1 MNLHQG
7 LVVRFIRS
15 ISFKTFAKSTVH
27 TMANSTI
34 NLAASKTRHTVYQI
48 IGTYIPYAT
57 ADFIES
63 AMRDISADKATE
75 RLQAYIAAHPVVETT
90 RMTKLLSHMQRHID
104 WMLAHPL
111 LAIKQLEATTTSDML
126 DNVAHPVVETTRMT
140 KLLSHMQRH
149 IDWMLAHP
157 LLAIK
162 QLEATT
168 TSDMLDNVMLYG
180 NDTDQTSTCIGNL
193 IAKFLFFHAL
203 TTRDIDTW
211 VRQQG
216 EDVNKS
222 AMLYGND
229 TDQTSTCIGNLIAK
243 FLFFH
248 ALTTRDIDTWVRQQ
262 GEDVN
267 KSATDISIQNGIA
280 YECAGV
286 AIDTLLWGY
295 DAALISAANEDA
307 SVDDILVTAI
317 NIWSMYYIDAEI
329 HQQEDVEYLVAVL
342 GAIKTD
348 PENTDSPD
356 SDTLIEHCNSVIA
369 RLNTWLDMQH

>member
-1 MNLHQG
+1 MDSHQG
-7 LVVRFIRS
+7 LVVRSIQP
-15 ISFKTFAKSTVH
+15 ISFKTFKKGTVH
-27 TMANSTI
+27 TMANPII

-63 AMRDISADKATE
+63 TMRDISADKATE

-111 LAIKQLEATTTSDML
+111 LAIKQLEATTTF
-126 DNVAHPVVETTRMT
+126 
-140 KLLSHMQRH
+140 
-149 IDWMLAHP
+149 
-157 LLAIK
+157 
-162 QLEATT
+162 
-168 TSDMLDNVMLYG
+168 DMLDNVMLYG
-180 NDTDQTSTCIGNL
+180 NDTDQTSIRISDL
-193 IAKFLFFHAL
+193 IVKFLFFHDKTA
-203 TTRDIDTW
+203 RDIDAW

-222 AMLYGND
+222 A
-229 TDQTSTCIGNLIAK
+229 S
-243 FLFFH
+243 
-248 ALTTRDIDTWVRQQ
+248 
-262 GEDVN
+262 
-267 KSATDISIQNGIA
+267 DISIQDGIA
-280 YECAGV
+280 YECAGI

-317 NIWSMYYIDAEI
+317 DIWSRYYIDAEI

-342 GAIKTD
+342 DAIKND
-348 PENTDSPD
+348 PENADSLD
-356 SDTLIEHCNSVIA
+356 SYTLTKHCDSVIT
-369 RLNTWLDMQH
+369 RLNIWLDMQHS

>member
-7 LVVRFIRS
+7 LVVRFIRF

-126 DNVAHPVVETTRMT
+126 DNV
-140 KLLSHMQRH
+140 
-149 IDWMLAHP
+149 
-157 LLAIK
+157 
-162 QLEATT
+162 
-168 TSDMLDNVMLYG
+168 MLYG
-180 NDTDQTSTCIGNL
+180 NDIAQTSTTIGNL

-203 TTRDIDTW
+203 TTRDIDAW
-211 VRQQG
+211 VGQQG

-222 AMLYGND
+222 A
-229 TDQTSTCIGNLIAK
+229 S
-243 FLFFH
+243 
-248 ALTTRDIDTWVRQQ
+248 DIT
-262 GEDVN
+262 
-267 KSATDISIQNGIA
+267 IQDGIA
-280 YECAGV
+280 YECAGI

-295 DAALISAANEDA
+295 DAALISNANEDT

-317 NIWSMYYIDAEI
+317 DIWSMYYIDAEI
-329 HQQEDVEYLVAVL
+329 HQQEDVEYLIAVL
-342 GAIKTD
+342 DAIKND
-348 PENTDSPD
+348 PENADSPD
-356 SDTLIEHCNSVIA
+356 SYMLTKHCDSVIS
-369 RLNTWLDMQH
+369 RLNIWLDMQH

>member
-1 MNLHQG
+1 
-7 LVVRFIRS
+7 
-15 ISFKTFAKSTVH
+15 
-27 TMANSTI
+27 MANSTI

-63 AMRDISADKATE
+63 TMRDISADKATE
-75 RLQAYIAAHPVVETT
+75 RLQAYIAAHPVVEAT
-90 RMTKLLSHMQRHID
+90 RMDNLLEGIRLTINH
-104 WMLAHPL
+104 MLAHPL
-111 LAIKQLEATTTSDML
+111 S
-126 DNVAHPVVETTRMT
+126 
-140 KLLSHMQRH
+140 
-149 IDWMLAHP
+149 
-157 LLAIK
+157 AIK

-193 IAKFLFFHAL
+193 VAKFLFFHAL
-203 TTRDIDTW
+203 TARDIDAW
-211 VRQQG
+211 VG
-216 EDVNKS
+216 
-222 AMLYGND
+222 
-229 TDQTSTCIGNLIAK
+229 
-243 FLFFH
+243 
-248 ALTTRDIDTWVRQQ
+248 QQ

-267 KSATDISIQNGIA
+267 KSATDISIQNGSIA
-280 YECAGV
+280 YECAGI

-295 DAALISAANEDA
+295 DAALISAANIDI

-317 NIWSMYYIDAEI
+317 DIWSMYYIDAKI

-348 PENTDSPD
+348 PENIDSPD

>member
-15 ISFKTFAKSTVH
+15 GPSETFKTFAKSTVH

-90 RMTKLLSHMQRHID
+90 RMDNLLTSIQLTINH
-104 WMLAHPL
+104 MLAHPL
-111 LAIKQLEATTTSDML
+111 SAIKQLEKTA
-126 DNVAHPVVETTRMT
+126 
-140 KLLSHMQRH
+140 
-149 IDWMLAHP
+149 
-157 LLAIK
+157 
-162 QLEATT
+162 

-180 NDTDQTSTCIGNL
+180 NNTAQTSTTIGNL

-203 TTRDIDTW
+203 TARDIDAW
-211 VRQQG
+211 VGQQG

-222 AMLYGND
+222 
-229 TDQTSTCIGNLIAK
+229 TS
-243 FLFFH
+243 
-248 ALTTRDIDTWVRQQ
+248 DIT
-262 GEDVN
+262 
-267 KSATDISIQNGIA
+267 IQDGIA
-280 YECAGV
+280 YECAGI

-295 DAALISAANEDA
+295 DAALISNANEDT

-317 NIWSMYYIDAEI
+317 DIWSMYYIDVEI
-329 HQQEDVEYLVAVL
+329 HTNEDVEYLVAVL
-342 GAIKTD
+342 DAIKTD